1 MLSNTTLIL
10 SLLQRQIILARVTPL
25 NIFQI
30 IQLNKRVCLTKL
42 IKGNYQGK

>member
-10 SLLQRQIILARVTPL
+10 SLLQRQINLARVTPL
-25 NIFQI
+25 NNFQI
-30 IQLNKRVCLTKL
+30 IQFCLTKL